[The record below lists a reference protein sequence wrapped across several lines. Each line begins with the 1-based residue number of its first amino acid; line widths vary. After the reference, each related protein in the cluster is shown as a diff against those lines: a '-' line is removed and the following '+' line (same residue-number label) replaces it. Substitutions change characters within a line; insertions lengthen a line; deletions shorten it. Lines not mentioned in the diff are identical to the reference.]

1 VIIMFSILEEIQQ
14 EFESKVHDVQ
24 DIAALEEL
32 RVSFLGKKGALS
44 LQMKQ
49 LGSLNTEE
57 RKEFGMHANKV
68 RHHIE
73 AAIADLKADLHAK
86 AMAKKLASEHI
97 DISLTA
103 RTVPTGK
110 VHPITQTI
118 EDIKL
123 IMGEMGFGLVDGPEV
138 EDDWHNFTALNIP
151 EEHPARQ
158 MHDTFYTDDGGVLR
172 THTSNVQIRYMT
184 GKEPPFKI
192 LSIGRVYRSD
202 YDATHT
208 PMFHQAEGLFIAKD
222 VNMGHLKGC
231 LEQLLMKFF
240 NLKAAPKLR
249 FRSSYF
255 PFTEPSAEVDILCDR
270 SSKTEIKIGSG
281 NDWLEILGCG
291 MVHPQVLKN
300 VGVDP
305 DKYQGFAF
313 GIGVER
319 MAMLKYNIPDLR
331 KFFEGD
337 VRWLKHYGF

>member
-1 VIIMFSILEEIQQ
+1 MLSVLEEIQQ
-14 EFESKVHDVQ
+14 EFESKLQNIQ
-24 DIAALEEL
+24 DTAGLEEV

-44 LQMKQ
+44 LQMKK
-49 LGSLNTEE
+49 LGSMNAEE

-68 RHHIE
+68 RQYIE
-73 AAIADLKADLHAK
+73 NSISELKADFHAQ
-86 AMAKKLASEHI
+86 AVAQKLANERI
-97 DISLTA
+97 DISLAA
-103 RTVPTGK
+103 RSTLKGK

-118 EDIKL
+118 EDIKS
-123 IMGEMGFGLVDGPEV
+123 IMGEMGFELVDGPEI

-158 MHDTFYTDDGGVLR
+158 MHDTFYTDDGRVLR
-172 THTSNVQIRYMT
+172 THTSNVQIRHMT
-184 GKEPPFKI
+184 GKEPPFKM

-208 PMFHQAEGLFIAKD
+208 PMFHQAEGLFIGKD
-222 VNMGHLKGC
+222 INMGHLKGC

-240 NLKAAPKLR
+240 DLKTTPKLR

-270 SSKTEIKIGSG
+270 SSKAEIKIGTGS
-281 NDWLEILGCG
+281 DWLEILGCG

-313 GIGVER
+313 GIGIER
-319 MAMLKYNIPDLR
+319 ITMLKYNIPDLR

-337 VRWLKHYGF
+337 IRWLQHYGF